1 MSTDPPAAPPGH
13 LPPIRREILVD
24 TDPATAFAVFA
35 GRISQWWPLEDLS
48 VYGPGGTV
56 GFADGQIVEQSA
68 SGDAAVWGT
77 VYLWEPAAALAFSW
91 HPGGPPD
98 QATHVEVTFTQA
110 DAQTLVTLTHTGWE
124 RFADPAQARAEYEQ
138 GWPVVLGTYRDHVA
152 HHEQAADSPNA
163 DSPAADSPAAD
174 SPAADSPAA
183 DSPAEG
189 SPAAGRAAGAGPDGS
204 GPAVDGETW
213 VALLHRPGPAA
224 PQGAALFGDPR
235 FAEHVAFLTRMREAG
250 YLVAAGPLT
259 DVPGEGMTILRL
271 PGAGQLDRATELAT
285 KDDSSVA
292 GGFFTVTVRP
302 WQVMFQAGR

>member
-1 MSTDPPAAPPGH
+1 V
-13 LPPIRREILVD
+13 PPIRREILVD
-24 TDPATAFAVFA
+24 TDPATAFAVFTE
-35 GRISQWWPLEDLS
+35 RIGQWWPLTDLS

-98 QATHVEVTFTQA
+98 QATHVEVTFTRA

-124 RFADPAQARAEYEQ
+124 RFADPAEARAEYDL

-152 HHEQAADSPNA
+152 HHERDEG
-163 DSPAADSPAAD
+163 
-174 SPAADSPAA
+174 
-183 DSPAEG
+183 SPAEG
-189 SPAAGRAAGAGPDGS
+189 SAAGAGP
-204 GPAVDGETW
+204 AEDGETW

-224 PQGAALFGDPR
+224 PEGAALFEDPR
-235 FAEHVAFLTRMREAG
+235 FAEHVAFLTQMRDAG

-271 PGAGQLDRATELAT
+271 PGTGQLGRATELAT
-285 KDDSSVA
+285 KEDSSVA
-292 GGFFTVTVRP
+292 SGFFTVTVRP
-302 WQVMFQAGR
+302 WQVMFQPGR

>member
-1 MSTDPPAAPPGH
+1 MSTEPPSTPPGH
-13 LPPIRREILVD
+13 VPPIRREILVD
-24 TDPATAFAVFA
+24 ADPATAFAVFTE
-35 GRISQWWPLEDLS
+35 RIGQWWPLEDLS

-77 VYLWEPAAALAFSW
+77 VYLWEPGAALAFSW

-98 QATHVEVTFTQA
+98 QATHIEVTFTPA

-124 RFADPAQARAEYEQ
+124 RFADPAEARAEYDL

-152 HHEQAADSPNA
+152 HHEQDESSLDGSSPVA
-163 DSPAADSPAAD
+163 GGPAK
-174 SPAADSPAA
+174 
-183 DSPAEG
+183 G
-189 SPAAGRAAGAGPDGS
+189 SPLEGGPGE
-204 GPAVDGETW
+204 GGETW

-224 PQGAALFGDPR
+224 PAGTALFGDPM
-235 FAEHVAFLTRMREAG
+235 FAEHVAFLTRMRDAG

-285 KDDSSVA
+285 KEDSSVA
-292 GGFFTVTVRP
+292 DGFFTVTVRP

>member
-1 MSTDPPAAPPGH
+1 MSTDPPATPPGH
-13 LPPIRREILVD
+13 VPPIRREILVD
-24 TDPATAFAVFA
+24 VDPATAFAVFTE
-35 GRISQWWPLEDLS
+35 RIGQWWPLEDLS

-98 QATHVEVTFTQA
+98 QATHAEVTFAQA

-124 RFADPAQARAEYEQ
+124 RFADPAEARAEYEL

-152 HHEQAADSPNA
+152 HHEQDESSLAGGSLAG
-163 DSPAADSPAAD
+163 
-174 SPAADSPAA
+174 
-183 DSPAEG
+183 G
-189 SPAAGRAAGAGPDGS
+189 SPSEG
-204 GPAVDGETW
+204 GPAVAAPDEDTFADGGPDEEGATW

-224 PQGAALFGDPR
+224 PEGAALFADPG
-235 FAEHVAFLTRMREAG
+235 FAEHVAFLTRMQDAG

-259 DVPGEGMTILRL
+259 DVPGEGMTVLRL
-271 PGAGQLDRATELAT
+271 PGAGQLGRATELAT
-285 KDDSSVA
+285 KEDSSVA
-292 GGFFTVTVRP
+292 SGFFAVTVRP

>member
-1 MSTDPPAAPPGH
+1 VSIVPPSP

-24 TDPATAFAVFA
+24 TDPATAFVVFTD
-35 GRISQWWPLEDLS
+35 RIGQWWPLEDLS

-56 GFADGQIVEQSA
+56 GFADGQIVERSA
-68 SGDAAVWGT
+68 GGDAAVWGT

-152 HHEQAADSPNA
+152 HYGPDES
-163 DSPAADSPAAD
+163 SPAGGGLD
-174 SPAADSPAA
+174 
-183 DSPAEG
+183 EG
-189 SPAAGRAAGAGPDGS
+189 GLDDGE
-204 GPAVDGETW
+204 ETW

-224 PQGAALFGDPR
+224 PAGAALFGDPR
-235 FAEHVAFLTRMREAG
+235 FAEHVAFLTRMRDAG

-285 KDDSSVA
+285 KEDSSVA

>member
-1 MSTDPPAAPPGH
+1 VSTDPPAAPPGH
-13 LPPIRREILVD
+13 VPPIRREILVD
-24 TDPATAFAVFA
+24 ADPATAFAVFTE
-35 GRISQWWPLEDLS
+35 RIGQWWPLEDLS

-68 SGDAAVWGT
+68 GGDAAVWGT
-77 VYLWEPAAALAFSW
+77 VYLWEPGAALAFSW

-124 RFADPAQARAEYEQ
+124 RFADPAQARAEYDL

-152 HHEQAADSPNA
+152 HHEQDESSLDGGSSLAAGPG
-163 DSPAADSPAAD
+163 
-174 SPAADSPAA
+174 
-183 DSPAEG
+183 EG
-189 SPAAGRAAGAGPDGS
+189 SPLRGGPVEGS
-204 GPAVDGETW
+204 PLEDSPLESSPLEGGPGEGGETW

-224 PQGAALFGDPR
+224 PAGAALFGDPR
-235 FAEHVAFLTRMREAG
+235 FADHVAFLTRMRDAG

-285 KDDSSVA
+285 KEDSSVA
-292 GGFFTVTVRP
+292 DGFFTVTVRP
-302 WQVMFQAGR
+302 WQVIFQAGR

>member
-13 LPPIRREILVD
+13 VPPIRREILVD
-24 TDPATAFAVFA
+24 ADPATAFAVFTE
-35 GRISQWWPLEDLS
+35 RISQWWPLEDLS

-77 VYLWEPAAALAFSW
+77 VYLWEPGAALAFSW

-98 QATHVEVTFTQA
+98 QATHVEVTFTHT

-124 RFADPAQARAEYEQ
+124 RFADPAETRAEYEQ

-152 HHEQAADSPNA
+152 HHEQDESSLDASSPV
-163 DSPAADSPAAD
+163 
-174 SPAADSPAA
+174 
-183 DSPAEG
+183 
-189 SPAAGRAAGAGPDGS
+189 DG
-204 GPAVDGETW
+204 GPAGDSSLEGGPVDGGPGEGGETW

-224 PQGAALFGDPR
+224 PPGAALFGDPR
-235 FAEHVAFLTRMREAG
+235 FAEHVAFLTRMRDAG

-271 PGAGQLDRATELAT
+271 PGADQLGQATELAT
-285 KDDSSVA
+285 KEDSSVA

>member
-1 MSTDPPAAPPGH
+1 VSTDPPAAPPGH
-13 LPPIRREILVD
+13 VPPIRREILVD
-24 TDPATAFAVFA
+24 ADPATAFAVFTE
-35 GRISQWWPLEDLS
+35 RIGQWWPLEDLS

-56 GFADGQIVEQSA
+56 GFADGQIVERSA

-91 HPGGPPD
+91 HPGGPAD
-98 QATHVEVTFTQA
+98 QATHAEVTFAQA

-124 RFADPAQARAEYEQ
+124 RFADPAEARAEYEL

-152 HHEQAADSPNA
+152 HHEQDESSLAGGST
-163 DSPAADSPAAD
+163 
-174 SPAADSPAA
+174 
-183 DSPAEG
+183 AEG
-189 SPAAGRAAGAGPDGS
+189 
-204 GPAVDGETW
+204 GPAVAAPDGGTLADGGPDEDGVTW

-224 PQGAALFGDPR
+224 PQGAALFADPE
-235 FAEHVAFLTRMREAG
+235 FAEHVAFLTRMRDAG

-259 DVPGEGMTILRL
+259 DVPGEGMTVLRL
-271 PGAGQLDRATELAT
+271 PGAGQLGWATELAT

-292 GGFFTVTVRP
+292 SGFFAVTVRP

>member
-1 MSTDPPAAPPGH
+1 VSTDPPAAPPGH
-13 LPPIRREILVD
+13 VPPIRREILVD
-24 TDPATAFAVFA
+24 ADPATAFAVFTE
-35 GRISQWWPLEDLS
+35 RISQWWPLEDLS

-77 VYLWEPAAALAFSW
+77 VYLWEPGAALAFSW

-124 RFADPAQARAEYEQ
+124 RFADPAETRAEYEQ

-152 HHEQAADSPNA
+152 HHEQDES
-163 DSPAADSPAAD
+163 
-174 SPAADSPAA
+174 
-183 DSPAEG
+183 SPAEASPDEG
-189 SPAAGRAAGAGPDGS
+189 SLGESSPAESSPADG
-204 GPAVDGETW
+204 GLDEGGETW

-224 PQGAALFGDPR
+224 PPGAALFGDPR
-235 FAEHVAFLTRMREAG
+235 FAEHVAFLTRMRDAG

-271 PGAGQLDRATELAT
+271 PGADQLGQATELAT
-285 KDDSSVA
+285 KEDSSVA

>member
-1 MSTDPPAAPPGH
+1 MSTDPPATPPGH
-13 LPPIRREILVD
+13 VPPIRREILVD
-24 TDPATAFAVFA
+24 ADPATAFAVFTE
-35 GRISQWWPLEDLS
+35 RIGQWWPLEDLS

-56 GFADGQIVEQSA
+56 GFADGQIVERSA

-98 QATHVEVTFTQA
+98 QATHAEVTFAQA

-124 RFADPAQARAEYEQ
+124 RFADPAEARAEYEL

-152 HHEQAADSPNA
+152 HHEQDEASVGGG
-163 DSPAADSPAAD
+163 
-174 SPAADSPAA
+174 
-183 DSPAEG
+183 SPAEG
-189 SPAAGRAAGAGPDGS
+189 SPAGGGTVGAAPDEDPLADGGPDED
-204 GPAVDGETW
+204 VVTW

-224 PQGAALFGDPR
+224 PEGAALFADPG
-235 FAEHVAFLTRMREAG
+235 FAEHVAFLTRMRDAG

-259 DVPGEGMTILRL
+259 DVPGEGMTVLRL
-271 PGAGQLDRATELAT
+271 PGAGQLGWATELAT

-292 GGFFTVTVRP
+292 SGFFAVSVRP

>member
-13 LPPIRREILVD
+13 VPPIRRQILVD
-24 TDPATAFAVFA
+24 ADPATAFAVFTE
-35 GRISQWWPLEDLS
+35 RISQWWPLEDLS

-77 VYLWEPAAALAFSW
+77 VYLWEPGAALAFSW

-124 RFADPAQARAEYEQ
+124 RFADPAETRAEYEQ

-152 HHEQAADSPNA
+152 HHEQDKSSL
-163 DSPAADSPAAD
+163 D
-174 SPAADSPAA
+174 
-183 DSPAEG
+183 EG
-189 SPAAGRAAGAGPDGS
+189 SPVDGGPAGDSPLEGGPDEG
-204 GPAVDGETW
+204 GETW

-224 PQGAALFGDPR
+224 PPGAALFGDPR
-235 FAEHVAFLTRMREAG
+235 FAEHVAFLTRMRDAG

-271 PGAGQLDRATELAT
+271 PGADQLDQATELAT
-285 KDDSSVA
+285 KEDSSVA

>member
-1 MSTDPPAAPPGH
+1 MSTDPTGTPPGH
-13 LPPIRREILVD
+13 VPPIRREILVD
-24 TDPATAFAVFA
+24 TDPAIAFAAFTEQ
-35 GRISQWWPLEDLS
+35 ISQWWPLEDLS

-56 GFADGQIVEQSA
+56 GFADGQIVERSA
-68 SGDAAVWGT
+68 AGDAAVWGT

-124 RFADPAQARAEYEQ
+124 RFADPVQARAEYEQ

-152 HHEQAADSPNA
+152 HYGPD
-163 DSPAADSPAAD
+163 
-174 SPAADSPAA
+174 
-183 DSPAEG
+183 EG
-189 SPAAGRAAGAGPDGS
+189 SPAGGGPVSGAVGGGPDEGGPDEGGLDDGGPDG
-204 GPAVDGETW
+204 GEETW

-224 PQGAALFGDPR
+224 PAGAALFGDPR
-235 FAEHVAFLTRMREAG
+235 FAEHVAFLTRMRDAG

-285 KDDSSVA
+285 KEDSSVA

-302 WQVMFQAGR
+302 WQVMFQPGR